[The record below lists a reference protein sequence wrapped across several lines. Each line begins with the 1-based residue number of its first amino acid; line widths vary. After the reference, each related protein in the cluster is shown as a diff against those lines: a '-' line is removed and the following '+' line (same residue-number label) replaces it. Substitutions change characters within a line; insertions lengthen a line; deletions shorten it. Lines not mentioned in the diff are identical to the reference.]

1 MSRLPNLLAALL
13 ASAALGGPT
22 MAEPTFASKAQAM
35 TYLAA
40 TLPKASSENPKYT
53 TKRDGTISQ
62 WLTDE
67 VSFAAG
73 GDGAVEVTMRE
84 RYTQTQGGKTQS
96 STHEAR
102 FSLADVAVEEFTE
115 DGDATPTGAPARG
128 VIFRCA
134 KAGCIAA
141 NWGGAPSRADKSDIY
156 IQDEATRA
164 KVLAAFRRLQTA

>member
-1 MSRLPNLLAALL
+1 
-13 ASAALGGPT
+13 
-22 MAEPTFASKAQAM
+22 MADPTFASRAQAM
-35 TYLAA
+35 AYLSAA
-40 TLPKASSENPKYT
+40 LPKASSENPKYT
-53 TKRDGTISQ
+53 TKRDGTVSR

-67 VSFAAG
+67 VSFATQA
-73 GDGAVEVTMRE
+73 DGAVEVMTRE
-84 RYTQTQGGKTQS
+84 RYTQTQGGKTEA

-102 FSLADVAVEEFTE
+102 FSLADVAVEDYVA
-115 DGDATPTGAPARG
+115 DGDATPAGAPARG